1 MPFVSVVPAIRT
13 IPGVESFDYS
23 ISPESALEIGDLIR
37 IPFRNRQIPAI
48 VVGFSDTSQYAA
60 KAKNLENPQ
69 ILLRLGPSVAD
80 LLERTAHRTFS
91 SRPSVLLAWLR
102 EVPKRFKTP
111 PAQVPA
117 TDQLGI
123 SFAKKETR
131 YLADILHGQAGLV
144 PTAKSTGGRILIL
157 SAWKNPATSLAA
169 ELGCPVLHSD
179 IPAGAAWKIVTDFVT
194 GGATLLVTT
203 KLGAWLSCFA
213 DTVLIEEPENDD
225 HKQDELSPR
234 IDARWLVAECAKIR
248 SHLSVIG
255 FSLTPGLDV
264 EASSLPALTPETIFE
279 TFSRS
284 GRSSFDGLTAS
295 TMNRVEEA
303 LEKNRPITIIH
314 PVRGERARFSCA
326 NCGWTA
332 TCPACGYQLG
342 QYGSY
347 GLCRKCGRKSPL
359 PLDCPQCGGTD
370 FSRGRPGLDR
380 LTQQISKMESAPSIK
395 IINLTQ
401 AQENPFPKNS
411 LVIINDAALLAG
423 AVEDIRRRERLVVA
437 WRRLAAKAQI
447 AGATLIVQGRDEV
460 LALCQRSMSAEGLVE
475 ERKLEMNERHLF
487 NFPPSSRLVKLLVDG
502 DERNATELL
511 KRLIETFPGNWNIA
525 GPFLVPYRS
534 STRTPRSIIQVT
546 LPLSVPE
553 KELYTAFDPFKLE
566 AYIDLDPIAFFC

>member
-1 MPFVSVVPAIRT
+1 MRFVSVVPAIRT

-23 ISPESALEIGDLIR
+23 ISPEGTLEIGDLIR
-37 IPFRNRQIPAI
+37 VPFRNRQIPAI
-48 VVGFSDTSQYAA
+48 VVGFSDSSQYAA
-60 KAKNLENPQ
+60 KAKNLEDPQ
-69 ILLRLGPSVAD
+69 ILLRLGPAVVD
-80 LLERTAHRTFS
+80 LLERTSRRTFS
-91 SRPSVLLAWLR
+91 SHPSVLLAWLR
-102 EVPKRFKTP
+102 EVPKRFKLP
-111 PAQVPA
+111 PARA
-117 TDQLGI
+117 SNADQLGI

-131 YLADILHGQAGLV
+131 YLADILHAQDGLV
-144 PTAKSTGGRILIL
+144 PTASSCNGRTLIL

-179 IPAGAAWKIVTDFVT
+179 IPAGAAWKILVDFVT
-194 GGATLLVTT
+194 SDAHQLVTT
-203 KLGAWLSCFA
+203 KLGAWLACFA

-225 HKQDELSPR
+225 HKQDELAPR

-248 SHLSVIG
+248 PNLSVIG

-264 EASSLPALTPETIFE
+264 DTPSLPALTPETIFE

-303 LEKNRPITIIH
+303 LVEKRPVTIIH
-314 PVRGERARFSCA
+314 PVRGERARFSCS

-342 QYGSY
+342 QYGSS

-380 LTQQISKMESAPSIK
+380 LVEQISKMESGSTIS

-401 AQENPFPKNS
+401 AQENRFPQTS
-411 LVIINDAALLAG
+411 LVVINDAALLAG

-447 AGATLIVQGRDEV
+447 AGATLVVQAKDEV
-460 LALCQRSMSAEGLVE
+460 LALCQRTMSSEGLEE
-475 ERKLEMNERHLF
+475 ERKLEKNERRLF
-487 NFPPSSRLVKLLVDG
+487 NFPPASRLVKMLVDG
-502 DERNATELL
+502 DEHNAAALFKHLTEA
-511 KRLIETFPGNWNIA
+511 FPQDWNIS
-525 GPFLVPYRS
+525 GPFPVPYRS

-546 LPLSVPE
+546 LPLSVSE
-553 KELYTAFDPFKLE
+553 QDLYAAFDPYKLD